1 MHRHAKITGAIMT
14 PHYDVAAVRK
24 SFPAAEHI
32 VYLDSGFQ
40 TPLSLPVKEA
50 YERFLREG
58 LETAGPKQIWLKR
71 LEETRAKVAT
81 FLGAKPHEIAF
92 TKNTSESMN
101 IAANALPLRAGDKIL
116 MIHGDHPNNAYAFL
130 NLQKK
135 GVEIVFIPM
144 TEVMDAES
152 FRPHIDERTRAI
164 SMSHVTFHAG
174 HRFDVE
180 SVGELCAQH
189 SLYFVVDVMQGI
201 GVVPIDAK
209 AMKAT
214 FIGAGTHKGL
224 LVPQGLGLL
233 YWDATRTELEPVYL
247 AAASLA
253 EPPLDFIATPDNMA
267 LPATASRFELGNYNL
282 PAIQGLGAAID
293 FINAVGIE
301 KIQRHCF
308 DLGDYLIE
316 HLDQL
321 DVGLVG
327 PRDRQ
332 HRAPHIYV
340 IALPAAD
347 WLEYFTQNGIRVSPE
362 RDGIRVSLGMFNTMA
377 DIDGLIEAIR
387 ARNAPS
393 VQTRTTVLSKLG

>member
-1 MHRHAKITGAIMT
+1 MPCRAQFTGVIMRQ
-14 PHYDVAAVRK
+14 HYDVAAVRK
-24 SFPAAEHI
+24 AFPAAEHV

-40 TPLSLPVKEA
+40 TPLSRPVKEA
-50 YERFLREG
+50 YERFLCEG
-58 LETAGPKQIWLKR
+58 LETAGPKQIWLNR

-81 FLGAKPHEIAF
+81 FLGVKPHEIAF

-101 IAANALPLRAGDKIL
+101 IAANALPLRAGDKVL

-130 NLQKK
+130 NLRKK
-135 GVEIVFIPM
+135 GIETVFIPM
-144 TEVMDAES
+144 TEVIDAES
-152 FRPHIDERTRAI
+152 FRPYVDERTRAI

-174 HRFDVE
+174 HRFDVG

-189 SLYFVVDVMQGI
+189 SLYFVVDAMQGI

-214 FIGAGTHKGL
+214 FIGSGTHKGL

-233 YWDATRTELEPVYL
+233 YWDTARIELEPAYL
-247 AAASLA
+247 AVASLA
-253 EPPLDFIATPDNMA
+253 EPPPDFIARPDSMA
-267 LPATASRFELGNYNL
+267 LPATASRFELGNFNL
-282 PAIQGLGAAID
+282 PAVQGLGAAID
-293 FINAVGIE
+293 FINAIGIDN
-301 KIQRHCF
+301 IQRHCF

-316 HLDQL
+316 RLDRL
-321 DVGLVG
+321 NVGLVG

-347 WLEYFTQNGIRVSPE
+347 WLDHFTQNGIRLSPE
-362 RDGIRVSLGMFNTMA
+362 RDGIRVSLGMFNTTA
-377 DIDGLIEAIR
+377 DIDRLIEAIR

-393 VQTRTTVLSKLG
+393 IQARTAVLSKQG

>member
-1 MHRHAKITGAIMT
+1 MIMSQ
-14 PHYDVAAVRK
+14 HYDVAAIRK
-24 SFPAAEHI
+24 AFPAAEHV

-40 TPLSLPVKEA
+40 TPLSRPVKEA
-50 YERFLREG
+50 YERFLCEG
-58 LETAGPKQIWLKR
+58 FETAGPKQIWLNR

-81 FLGAKPHEIAF
+81 LLGAKSHEIAF

-101 IAANALPLRAGDKIL
+101 IAANALPLRAGDKVL

-144 TEVMDAES
+144 TEAIDAES

-164 SMSHVTFHAG
+164 SMSHITFHAG

-180 SVGELCAQH
+180 SVGELCARH
-189 SLYFVVDVMQGI
+189 SLYFVVDAMQGI

-214 FIGAGTHKGL
+214 FIGSGTHKGL

-233 YWDATRTELEPVYL
+233 YWDATRTELEPAYL

-253 EPPLDFIATPDNMA
+253 EPPRDFIARPDNMA
-267 LPATASRFELGNYNL
+267 LPATAGRFELGNFNL
-282 PAIQGLGAAID
+282 PAVQGLGAAID
-293 FINAVGIE
+293 FINAVGIDN
-301 KIQRHCF
+301 IQRHCF
-308 DLGDYLIE
+308 ELGDYLIE
-316 HLDQL
+316 RLDRL
-321 DVGLVG
+321 HVGLVG

-340 IALPAAD
+340 IALPAAE
-347 WLEYFTQNGIRVSPE
+347 WLDYFTQNGIRVSPE
-362 RDGIRVSLGMFNTMA
+362 RDGIRVSLGMFNTRA
-377 DIDGLIEAIR
+377 DIDRLSEAIR

-393 VQTRTTVLSKLG
+393 IQARTAVLSELG

>member
-1 MHRHAKITGAIMT
+1 MSQ
-14 PHYDVAAVRK
+14 HYDVDAVRLN
-24 SFPAAEHI
+24 FPSVEHI

-40 TPLSLPVKEA
+40 TPLSRPVKEA
-50 YERFLREG
+50 YERFLQEG
-58 LETAGPKQIWLKR
+58 FETAGPKQIWLNR
-71 LEETRAKVAT
+71 LEETRIKVAT
-81 FLGAKPHEIAF
+81 LLGAKPHEIAF

-101 IAANALPLRAGDKIL
+101 IAANALPLRTGDKIL
-116 MIHGDHPNNAYAFL
+116 MIDGDHPNNAYAFL

-144 TEVMDAES
+144 TEIVNAES
-152 FRPHIDERTRAI
+152 FRPYIDERTRAI

-180 SVGELCAQH
+180 SVGDLCAQRD
-189 SLYFVVDVMQGI
+189 LYFIVDVMQGI

-214 FIGAGTHKGL
+214 FIASGTHKGL

-233 YWDATRTELEPVYL
+233 YWDATRIELEPAYL

-253 EPPLDFIATPDNMA
+253 TPPADFIARADNMG
-267 LPATASRFELGNYNL
+267 LPATAGRFELGNFNL
-282 PAIQGLGAAID
+282 PAIQGLGAALDLIEE
-293 FINAVGIE
+293 VGIE
-301 KIQRHCF
+301 NIQSHCF

-316 HLDQL
+316 RLDGL

-327 PRDRQ
+327 PRERE

-347 WLEYFTQNGIRVSPE
+347 WLDYFTRTGIRVSPE
-362 RDGIRVSLGMFNTMA
+362 RDGIRVSLGMFNTPA
-377 DIDGLIEAIR
+377 DIDRLIEAIR
-387 ARNAPS
+387 ARNAPATP
-393 VQTRTTVLSKLG
+393 QARTAVLSKLG

>member
-1 MHRHAKITGAIMT
+1 MNETRVGAAAGPCRRMLRRALRQSEAWVAE
-14 PHYDVAAVRK
+14 HYDVAAVRRE
-24 SFPAAEHI
+24 FPAAENM

-40 TPLSLPVKEA
+40 TPLCRPVKNT

-58 LETAGPKQIWLKR
+58 LETAGPKQVWLNR
-71 LEETRAKVAT
+71 LEETRAKVAK
-81 FLGAKPHEIAF
+81 FLGAEPQEIAF

-101 IAANALPLRAGDKIL
+101 IAANALPLRAGDKVL

-144 TEVMDAES
+144 TEGMNAES
-152 FRPHIDERTRAI
+152 FRPYIDDKTRAI

-180 SVGELCAQH
+180 SVGELCAKH
-189 SLYFVVDVMQGI
+189 SLYFVVDAMQGI
-201 GVVPIDAK
+201 GVVPINAK

-214 FIGAGTHKGL
+214 FIGSGTHKGL

-233 YWDATRTELEPVYL
+233 YWDATRTELEPAYL

-253 EPPLDFIATPDNMA
+253 EPPLDFIARPENMA

-293 FINAVGIE
+293 LINEVGIE
-301 KIQRHCF
+301 KIQSHCF
-308 DLGDYLIE
+308 ELGDYLIE
-316 HLDQL
+316 RLD
-321 DVGLVG
+321 
-327 PRDRQ
+327 R
-332 HRAPHIYV
+332 
-340 IALPAAD
+340 
-347 WLEYFTQNGIRVSPE
+347 
-362 RDGIRVSLGMFNTMA
+362 LG
-377 DIDGLIEAIR
+377 
-387 ARNAPS
+387 
-393 VQTRTTVLSKLG
+393 